1 MTLWPFCPRPEFTE
15 ALTWRTDVLPT
26 YSAEQRVRLTHTPRQ
41 SFGYEFALT
50 HRQFERARVLMASGG
65 AGEWDLPVWAERQ
78 RVTCAGGAGTIAVDT
93 TASDYRAGGKA
104 LLWASDEACELVT
117 IDAVNASSLV
127 LDGVTVAAYTDALI
141 VPVRTAYCLGGLT
154 STRPAGPIVN
164 VQTEWLCY
172 DGVDLSDGSL
182 YSTYR
187 SHPLVN
193 DCPRVGQSAFSE
205 RVAVPSSMVDNGLS
219 PPKVF
224 ATRSIPDR
232 AVGMA
237 WMPQTLPDLWAV
249 RCWLHSIR
257 GAQKAFWLPMW
268 IRGITLAADI
278 SAIDTTI
285 TIRSLGLNG
294 VAEAGDLFLRTLSGA
309 EYTFRYTSVAAS
321 GQNDVLTL
329 STAAGASIA
338 ASAVDVLCPLHC
350 VRLEQDRVE
359 FAHLYRGRD
368 RQITTIQLRAIEVPV
383 P

>member
-1 MTLWPFCPRPEFTE
+1 MIWPFCPRPEFTE

-41 SFGYEFALT
+41 AFGYEFGMT
-50 HRQFERARVLMASGG
+50 HRQFERARVLMASNG

-78 RVTCAGGAGTIAVDT
+78 RVTCAGGAGTLTVDT

-117 IDAVNASSLV
+117 IDTVNASSLV
-127 LDGVTVAAYTDALI
+127 LDGVTVSAYTNGIIA
-141 VPVRTAYCLGGLT
+141 PVRTAYCLGGLT
-154 STRPAGPIVN
+154 STSSCWPHRQACKP
-164 VQTEWLCY
+164 
-172 DGVDLSDGSL
+172 SGSATTARICPMVRCTAPTDHIRW
-182 YSTYR
+182 STTAR
-187 SHPLVN
+187 ALGSPH
-193 DCPRVGQSAFSE
+193 F
-205 RVAVPSSMVDNGLS
+205 PSWS
-219 PPKVF
+219 PSRHQ
-224 ATRSIPDR
+224 RSITACRRRRCLPHDPFLTAPSVWR
-232 AVGMA
+232 GCRR
-237 WMPQTLPDLWAV
+237 PFPDLWAV

-268 IRGITLAADI
+268 SRGITLAADI

-294 VAEAGDLFLRTLSGA
+294 VAETGDLFLRTLSGA
-309 EYTFRYTSVAAS
+309 KYTFRYTSVAAS

-329 STAAGASIA
+329 SAAAGASIA
-338 ASAVDVLCPLHC
+338 AAAVDVLCPLHC